1 MSNWVDE
8 ELCTLDRGDK
18 RRETRAAQM
27 LKTMAKHPSGSIP
40 ETFQTPSEIKAAY
53 RLLSSDAV
61 EPQMLHSAV
70 HQAAWERAQQHES
83 ILAVQDTTHLHF
95 ANGEVADFWVHS
107 TLAVSADGVPLGLV
121 DQKVW
126 QRDEEGTGTRAQRRQ
141 RPIEEKES
149 FRWLESLHNVDAQLP
164 EGMSVLTVADR
175 EADIFE
181 LFAQRRAQGSELLIR
196 ACRDRKVAG
205 EHRYLFDTVKAAPV
219 AAEFCISLRRR
230 PDRGPRDAK
239 VQIRFAEV
247 TLQPPTNGVHA
258 PDLEAVQVWA
268 VLVEEVGSP
277 AGQSP
282 ISWLL
287 LTTVEVSDAESARL
301 CVRNY
306 GLRWLIERYHYVLKS
321 GCGIEQ
327 SQLRSVDALRRLL
340 ALYCLVAWRILWLAY
355 ASRMWPD
362 APCTV
367 AFSELEWQTLWRLK
381 GGVVELPESVPRLA
395 EATRMVARL
404 GGFLGRK
411 GDGEPGVK
419 VLWRGLMRL
428 QDIVIGV
435 QLITSQN
442 QDVGNA

>member
-1 MSNWVDE
+1 MSDWVDE
-8 ELCTLDRGDK
+8 ELCTLDLGDK
-18 RRETRAAQM
+18 RRQTRTAQM
-27 LKTMAKHPSGSIP
+27 LDTMAKHPSGSIP
-40 ETFQTPSEIKAAY
+40 ETFQTPPEIKAAY

-61 EPQMLHSAV
+61 EPQMLHSAMY
-70 HQAAWERAQQHES
+70 QAAWERAAHHES

-95 ANGEVADFWVHS
+95 ANEQVADFWVHS

-126 QRDEEGTGTRAQRRQ
+126 QRDEEAAGTRHQRRQ

-181 LFAQRRAQGSELLIR
+181 LFARRRAEGSELLIR
-196 ACRDRKVAG
+196 ASRDRKVAG
-205 EHRYLFDTVKAAPV
+205 EHRYLFDKVKAAPV
-219 AAEFCISLRRR
+219 AVEFCICLRRR
-230 PDRGPRDAK
+230 PDRGPRDAQ
-239 VQIRFAEV
+239 VQVRFTAV
-247 TLQPPTNGVHA
+247 SLQPPRNGVHA
-258 PDLEAVQVWA
+258 ADLEAVQVWA

-287 LTTVEVSDAESARL
+287 VTTVEVSDAEAARL

-306 GLRWLIERYHYVLKS
+306 GLRWLIERYHFVLKS
-321 GCGIEQ
+321 GCGIEH

-340 ALYCLVAWRILWLAY
+340 ALYCIVAWRVLWLTY
-355 ASRMWPD
+355 ASRIWPD